1 VELHPTRSTFHVAVA
16 GAGLVALGTAARLP
30 PVVAFGGAMILAVA
44 LGRAIALAS
53 VTRLRAAGFEMV
65 WRGTTRV
72 HRIERGGTLRIRA
85 ELRNRGPEAVRAV
98 QLRAIASSML
108 AVDVEPSVVDLR
120 PCARAPIEL
129 TVRAQRVGRWGLH
142 GLALEVRGTPMGG
155 EGLYE
160 VPLLFANPL
169 GIEVFPRSVAAYLAS
184 PRGGRAR
191 RGSEMGRPV
200 NVAGEGDELREL
212 RDHVAGDPFK
222 RIAWKASARRGRLL
236 VREMERDERDVVWL
250 VVDASV
256 ELWAGPPGA
265 APLDRVVEEA
275 GALATRHLRR
285 GDLVG
290 LVVAASRLRTWIAPG
305 DGVSQANV
313 IAAALTSAASCID
326 SDRSELDELSVA
338 QRVAEHA
345 RPLDGRGL
353 GDLPKGDLDSLAR
366 RADQLRQRA
375 PFAPRIPFAPSE
387 REQSLRLYLAAF
399 GIESPP
405 RSEGEREKAEATL
418 GQVLHRLSA
427 EKPRPSIVHVWAPAP
442 AHGEPMAKAITL
454 LRSRH
459 LELRWT
465 VPPFDAGVGAPS
477 GRRSSVADVVDEAVR
492 MRARATRVRAERW
505 LRRMGV
511 RVMVRQPWN
520 APAQAATTE
529 GRHVSDSAGVWS
541 KPEGEGPP

>member
-1 VELHPTRSTFHVAVA
+1 
-16 GAGLVALGTAARLP
+16 
-30 PVVAFGGAMILAVA
+30 
-44 LGRAIALAS
+44 
-53 VTRLRAAGFEMV
+53 
-65 WRGTTRV
+65 
-72 HRIERGGTLRIRA
+72 
-85 ELRNRGPEAVRAV
+85 
-98 QLRAIASSML
+98 
-108 AVDVEPSVVDLR
+108 
-120 PCARAPIEL
+120 
-129 TVRAQRVGRWGLH
+129 
-142 GLALEVRGTPMGG
+142 
-155 EGLYE
+155 
-160 VPLLFANPL
+160 
-169 GIEVFPRSVAAYLAS
+169 
-184 PRGGRAR
+184 
-191 RGSEMGRPV
+191 
-200 NVAGEGDELREL
+200 
-212 RDHVAGDPFK
+212 
-222 RIAWKASARRGRLL
+222 
-236 VREMERDERDVVWL
+236 MERDERDVVWL

-256 ELWAGPPGA
+256 ELWAGEPGA
-265 APLDRVVEEA
+265 APLDRVVEDA

-353 GDLPKGDLDSLAR
+353 GDLPKGDLDALAR

-375 PFAPRIPFAPSE
+375 PFAPRIPFAPGE
-387 REQSLRLYLAAF
+387 REQLLRLYLAAF

-418 GQVLHRLSA
+418 GQVLQRLAA

-442 AHGEPMAKAITL
+442 AHGDPMAKAISV

-465 VPPFDAGVGAPS
+465 VPPLDAGVGAPS

-520 APAQAATTE
+520 APAHAVTTE
-529 GRHVSDSAGVWS
+529 GRD
-541 KPEGEGPP
+541 EGPP

>member
-1 VELHPTRSTFHVAVA
+1 
-16 GAGLVALGTAARLP
+16 
-30 PVVAFGGAMILAVA
+30 
-44 LGRAIALAS
+44 
-53 VTRLRAAGFEMV
+53 
-65 WRGTTRV
+65 
-72 HRIERGGTLRIRA
+72 
-85 ELRNRGPEAVRAV
+85 
-98 QLRAIASSML
+98 
-108 AVDVEPSVVDLR
+108 
-120 PCARAPIEL
+120 
-129 TVRAQRVGRWGLH
+129 
-142 GLALEVRGTPMGG
+142 
-155 EGLYE
+155 

-169 GIEVFPRSVAAYLAS
+169 GIEVFPRSIAAYLAS

-191 RGSEMGRPV
+191 RGSEIGRPV

-256 ELWAGPPGA
+256 DLWAGELGA
-265 APLDRVVEEA
+265 APLDRVVEDA

-290 LVVAASRLRTWIAPG
+290 LVVAASRLRSWIAPG
-305 DGVSQANV
+305 DGVSQASV

-326 SDRSELDELSVA
+326 SDRSELEELGVA
-338 QRVAEHA
+338 QLVAEHA

-353 GDLPKGDLDSLAR
+353 GDLPKGDLDALAR

-375 PFAPRIPFAPSE
+375 PFAPRVPFAPTE

-399 GIESPP
+399 GVESPP
-405 RSEGEREKAEATL
+405 RSEGEREKAEGTL
-418 GQVLHRLSA
+418 RQVLQRLA
-427 EKPRPSIVHVWAPAP
+427 ADKPRPSIVHVWAPAP
-442 AHGEPMAKAITL
+442 ANGEPMARAIAA

-465 VPPFDAGVGAPS
+465 VPPFDAGVGAPA
-477 GRRSSVADVVDEAVR
+477 GRRGGVADVVDEAVR
-492 MRARATRVRAERW
+492 IRARATRVRAERW
-505 LRRMGV
+505 LRRLGV

-520 APAQAATTE
+520 APAQATAVDGT
-529 GRHVSDSAGVWS
+529 
-541 KPEGEGPP
+541 EGPP